1 MKDAVDIIKMLEACY
16 SRSDCEG
23 CPYEYLTIESCSRS
37 VTKDAIDILKHL
49 QKENESLKAEL
60 NAAHQA
66 INILKSKLVE
76 SGSK

>member
-1 MKDAVDIIKMLEACY
+1 MKDAVDIIKMLETCY
-16 SRSDCEG
+16 SRSDCAD

-37 VTKDAIDILKHL
+37 ITADAIDVLKHL